1 MKTFLHVKF
10 LSSFDHSNK
19 MTDIPPNKT
28 SFFIGTYVDNNS
40 KDSCDRKKYNWRLYD
55 SSK

>member
-1 MKTFLHVKF
+1 MPTFLHVKY
-10 LSSFDHSNK
+10 LVSLGLSNK
-19 MTDIPPNKT
+19 MTDTPPNKT

-40 KDSCDRKKYNWRLYD
+40 KDSCDRKKYNWSLYD

>member
-1 MKTFLHVKF
+1 MQKFLHVKY
-10 LSSFDHSNK
+10 LRSLGRSNK

-28 SFFIGTYVDNNS
+28 SFFVGTYIDNNS
-40 KDSCDRKKYNWRLYD
+40 KDSCDRKKYNWRLYE